1 MILNQ
6 KQKSFICSFMQLGI
20 NLLCVPDIVLGTG
33 ETVHT
38 RQIRNLLF
46 WSLQTRGQKKKA
58 QAQAAFLGIQRK
70 QAMGRNINQD
80 SVGTLVRVVRENP
93 SQLLL
98 S

>member
-1 MILNQ
+1 M
-6 KQKSFICSFMQLGI
+6 CSRYCSRYWGDCTHKTDKESA
-20 NLLCVPDIVLGTG
+20 LLEFTDQGP
-33 ETVHT
+33 
-38 RQIRNLLF
+38 
-46 WSLQTRGQKKKA
+46 KKKKKHKHKH
-58 QAQAAFLGIQRK
+58 AFLGIQRK

>member
-58 QAQAAFLGIQRK
+58 QAQACFS
-70 QAMGRNINQD
+70 RNSKKTGYGQEYKP
-80 SVGTLVRVVRENP
+80 GLCGHFG
-93 SQLLL
+93 
-98 S
+98 